1 MRTLLTYVLIY
12 FLISGKQIFKNYSRG
27 TIVPMDAY
35 IIVLE
40 EGGTRYTV
48 NLRYYLNKVNEE
60 NAIDEYIREQEL
72 YEDIEDDSLRNFYGA
87 HPS

>member
-1 MRTLLTYVLIY
+1 
-12 FLISGKQIFKNYSRG
+12 
-27 TIVPMDAY
+27 MDAY

-60 NAIDEYIREQEL
+60 NAIDEYIPEL
-72 YEDIEDDSLRNFYGA
+72 FIGFQKT
-87 HPS
+87 P